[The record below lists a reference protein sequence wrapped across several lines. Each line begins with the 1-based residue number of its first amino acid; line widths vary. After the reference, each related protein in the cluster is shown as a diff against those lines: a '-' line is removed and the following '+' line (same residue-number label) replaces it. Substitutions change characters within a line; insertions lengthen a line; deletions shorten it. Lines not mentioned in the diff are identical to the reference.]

1 VTEPEPT
8 PVDSKATEA
17 KKPADDMSA
26 AISQGIGG
34 SAGLFDS
41 GAPTAVFVVVYLVSG
56 SQLYPAIWSAVAA
69 GVIVA
74 IVRRVR
80 GESLRHI
87 ATGLIGLGIAAFLAA
102 RTGRAEDFFLPGILI
117 NIGYCLVFAVSALLR
132 RPLVGYAAGAVVGD
146 LSSWRGDDHAYRG
159 AVAATWAWAA
169 MFGARVAVQLPLYL
183 AGLVG
188 ALGVAKLAMG
198 WPLFLFVGYLSY
210 RIMRPRMN
218 PEVMPAATTESE
230 SDDPDQ
236 APST

>member
-1 VTEPEPT
+1 MTESEPT
-8 PVDSKATEA
+8 PVDSKATEE
-17 KKPADDMSA
+17 KKPADDLSA

-41 GAPTAVFVVVYLVSG
+41 GAPTALFVVVYLATG

-117 NIGYCLVFAVSALLR
+117 NISYCLVFAVSALLR

-146 LSSWRGDDHAYRG
+146 LSSWRGDHHAYRG
-159 AVAATWAWAA
+159 AVAATWVWAA

-198 WPLFLFVGYLSY
+198 WPLLLFVGYLSY
-210 RIMRPRMN
+210 RIMRPRMK
-218 PEVMPAATTESE
+218 PEVTPVATTESE
-230 SDDPDQ
+230 SDDSDQ

>member
-1 VTEPEPT
+1 MTEPEPT
-8 PVDSKATEA
+8 PADSKATESN
-17 KKPADDMSA
+17 KPADDMSA

-41 GAPTAVFVVVYLVSG
+41 GAPTAVFVVVYLATG

>member
-1 VTEPEPT
+1 MTEPEPT
-8 PVDSKATEA
+8 PVDSKATEE

-56 SQLYPAIWSAVAA
+56 SQLYPAIWSAVAV

-74 IVRRVR
+74 IVRRIR

-117 NIGYCLVFAVSALLR
+117 NIGYCLLFAVSALLR

-146 LSSWRGDDHAYRG
+146 LSSWRGDDNAYRG

-198 WPLFLFVGYLSY
+198 WPLFLFVGYVSY

>member
-1 VTEPEPT
+1 MTEPEPT
-8 PVDSKATEA
+8 PADSKATES

-41 GAPTAVFVVVYLVSG
+41 GAPTAVFVVVYLVTG

>member
-1 VTEPEPT
+1 MTEPEPT
-8 PVDSKATEA
+8 PVDSKAAEA

>member
-1 VTEPEPT
+1 MTEPEPT
-8 PVDSKATEA
+8 PVDSKATEE

-74 IVRRVR
+74 IVRRIR

-117 NIGYCLVFAVSALLR
+117 NIGYCLLFAVSALLR

-146 LSSWRGDDHAYRG
+146 LSSWRGDDNAYRG

-188 ALGVAKLAMG
+188 ALGVAKL
-198 WPLFLFVGYLSY
+198 
-210 RIMRPRMN
+210 
-218 PEVMPAATTESE
+218 
-230 SDDPDQ
+230 
-236 APST
+236 

>member
-1 VTEPEPT
+1 MTESEPT
-8 PVDSKATEA
+8 PVDSKATEE
-17 KKPADDMSA
+17 KKPADDLSA

-41 GAPTAVFVVVYLVSG
+41 GAPTALFVVVYLATG

-117 NIGYCLVFAVSALLR
+117 NISYCLVFAVSALLR

-146 LSSWRGDDHAYRG
+146 LSSWRGDHHAYRG
-159 AVAATWAWAA
+159 AVAATWVWAA

-210 RIMRPRMN
+210 RIMRPRMK
-218 PEVMPAATTESE
+218 PEVTPAATTESE
-230 SDDPDQ
+230 SDDSDQ